1 MRQRRPTRPELI
13 GAAAI
18 DLAILLV
25 PPAALGLLRG
35 WTPLAVISAVELL
48 ALVIIVLAC
57 TGRTP
62 GLAAIGARV
71 VTAEGST
78 TPGLGRAAARV
89 ALPDPKGPSVVP
101 GGSTPSGPRSQRCR
115 ECRMVRAPAHPR
127 EREGGAPRVRVP
139 AGLVSRPVLD
149 ADGRSLLAPDA
160 GHRGRGL
167 PSRAGSGRTCIRAA
181 GLFSSGARRPIRPH
195 CTRGDPR
202 TCGARPAHALRDGRG
217 RLAST

>member
-1 MRQRRPTRPELI
+1 MDPARRHLRRRAPRAGHHRPGVHRQDPGTGRDRSARRHRRGLDHPRTRPRGGPRRPDTADP
-13 GAAAI
+13 G
-18 DLAILLV
+18 
-25 PPAALGLLRG
+25 GQRG
-35 WTPLAVISAVELL
+35 
-48 ALVIIVLAC
+48 
-57 TGRTP
+57 GRVRRHADT
-62 GLAAIGARV
+62 
-71 VTAEGST
+71 
-78 TPGLGRAAARV
+78 
-89 ALPDPKGPSVVP
+89 LPDPNGPSVVP